1 MRSGRLTVFV
11 FFALN
16 GVVVG
21 TWAPRMPTIA
31 DQIGADAGVLG
42 LALLGASVG
51 LIAAASLTGRWCA
64 RFGARVVMGLAAVG
78 TSVVLPVLATVG
90 SPLRLGL
97 VLVVLGATIGMLDV
111 AMNVAAV
118 TVIRRTERPLMPVFH
133 AGFSFGA
140 LAGSVGAAFA
150 AGHGVGLGP
159 HFIGVAVLVLVVTAT
174 LVRFVPREAPVA
186 DTGVEKVPGRGMLR
200 RPVLWLLGLIALFS
214 AIVEGANGDWSALFS
229 VRERGMSE
237 AAGAVT
243 FSVFCIAMGVVRLVG
258 EQMERR
264 FGAVRLLVGGALLAG
279 VGMLLTAIVP
289 AVWLAFF
296 GFALAGAG
304 LAFAFP
310 VALDLAGAVGR
321 RGDGTGG
328 EREIGF
334 VTTIAY
340 SGFLIGPPMI
350 GGVAHLTNLEFAIGF
365 AGVVAML
372 IAPAAL
378 AAAAARRREEEQAQT
393 ENPAVAPVSS

>member
-1 MRSGRLTVFV
+1 VRSGRVSVFV

-16 GVVVG
+16 GLVVG
-21 TWAPRMPTIA
+21 SWAPRMPTLA
-31 DQIGADAGVLG
+31 EQIDASHGVLG

-51 LIAAASLTGRWCA
+51 MIAVASVAGRWCA
-64 RFGARVVMGLAAVG
+64 RFGARVTMLVAVLVG
-78 TSVVLPVLATVG
+78 VVVLPVLATVS
-90 SPLRLGL
+90 SPLQLGL
-97 VLVVLGATIGMLDV
+97 ALVLLGGSFGAFDV

-140 LAGSVGAAFA
+140 LAGSIGAAFA
-150 AGHGVGLGP
+150 AGHHVGLVP
-159 HFIGVAVLVLVVTAT
+159 HFLLVAVVTLAVAAGLT
-174 LVRFVPREAPVA
+174 RYVPREQPVT
-186 DTGVEKVPGRGMLR
+186 DTGAHAGLDRRMLR
-200 RPVLWLLGLIALFS
+200 RPVLWLLGLVALFS

-243 FSVFCIAMGVVRLVG
+243 FSVFCVAMGVVRLLG
-258 EQMERR
+258 EQIERR
-264 FGAVRLLVGGALLAG
+264 FGAVRILVAGSLLAG
-279 VGMLLTAIVP
+279 IGMLATAIVP
-289 AVWLAFF
+289 FAWVTYV
-296 GFALAGAG
+296 GFALAGGG

-334 VTTIAY
+334 VTTVAY
-340 SGFLIGPPMI
+340 SGFLVGPPMI
-350 GGVAHLTNLEFAIGF
+350 GGIAQLTSLEFAIGF
-365 AGVVAML
+365 SGVVAML

-378 AAAAARRREEEQAQT
+378 GSAAARRRDEHQAAEEFSR
-393 ENPAVAPVSS
+393 VS